1 MLDTKPNAVE
11 EVPVIAVESENSF
24 GGQAWVG
31 DNNEVFLKPRKVFR
45 DPFRGG
51 DHLLVLCDTFLP
63 PQVRSAAHNGRSGRC
78 HAPMHQDY

>member
-1 MLDTKPNAVE
+1 MLDAKPNVVE
-11 EVPVIAVESENSF
+11 EVPVIAVENENSF

-51 DHLLVLCDTFLP
+51 DHILVLCDTFLP
-63 PQVRSAAHNGRSGRC
+63 PQVRNESQHCRGCTNF
-78 HAPMHQDY
+78 